1 MLYNRNFRYQGI
13 DFMIR
18 RTSIAVK
25 IGTYLLLILLLAGI
39 MTSVGMLIIASHR
52 SDAELINTTGSL
64 RTQAYQLLYAMEHEN
79 KQDVQLKMLLHSS
92 TLSATILTDLDRQY
106 FVPRKIKVGYQDII
120 KSWTQMKQYAYESNY
135 RLYRADLKSYVNQID
150 NFVLLLQKYM
160 DRRNEIIVHFLLGMV
175 VIIIFIVSYL
185 IFFLYQ
191 RVTKPLKMLMLASSQ
206 IQIGQFENILVE
218 TSEDNEIG
226 HLGCAFT
233 QMSNTLKQLY
243 VKLEGRMNEK
253 TEKLAKVNRRLTML
267 YQCSQILTAKKLTY
281 LLLQEVLHKVFECE
295 NFIYLKLDVRS
306 QPNWNTELG
315 EQKQLLAMQQEDL
328 VIDDYSLGTLYWQ
341 SPTRTDER
349 TIKNATQMIARAIFY
364 YEVQKQQEYLL
375 ILEERSII
383 ARELH
388 DSLAQV
394 LSFLK
399 IQLSLLKRSLTKE
412 ENISPGTMT
421 IVNDFE
427 DALVSAYSQLRE
439 LLATFR
445 LTIQEANLKTTLVEV
460 VNSLQSQTNIVMD
473 VDCGLPTE
481 VFSAQDLIHILQIIR
496 EAILNAIKHSNAK
509 HLDVI
514 AHINENGEYEI
525 LVKDDGVGI
534 KSLDEPAG
542 HYGLN
547 IMTERANRLGA
558 RLSILN
564 NHGTEIR
571 LIFKAN
577 RKHI

>member
-1 MLYNRNFRYQGI
+1 M
-13 DFMIR
+13 
-18 RTSIAVK
+18 
-25 IGTYLLLILLLAGI
+25 
-39 MTSVGMLIIASHR
+39 
-52 SDAELINTTGSL
+52 
-64 RTQAYQLLYAMEHEN
+64 
-79 KQDVQLKMLLHSS
+79 
-92 TLSATILTDLDRQY
+92 
-106 FVPRKIKVGYQDII
+106 
-120 KSWTQMKQYAYESNY
+120 
-135 RLYRADLKSYVNQID
+135 
-150 NFVLLLQKYM
+150 
-160 DRRNEIIVHFLLGMV
+160 
-175 VIIIFIVSYL
+175 
-185 IFFLYQ
+185 
-191 RVTKPLKMLMLASSQ
+191 
-206 IQIGQFENILVE
+206 
-218 TSEDNEIG
+218 
-226 HLGCAFT
+226 
-233 QMSNTLKQLY
+233 
-243 VKLEGRMNEK
+243 
-253 TEKLAKVNRRLTML
+253 
-267 YQCSQILTAKKLTY
+267 
-281 LLLQEVLHKVFECE
+281 
-295 NFIYLKLDVRS
+295 YLKLEIKN
-306 QPNWNTELG
+306 QPSWNVELG
-315 EQKQLLAMQQEDL
+315 EKKELLAMQQEKL
-328 VIDDYSLGTLYWQ
+328 VIDDYVLGTSYWQ
-341 SPTRTDER
+341 SLTRTDER
-349 TIKNATQMIARAIFY
+349 MIKNATQMIARALYY

-399 IQLSLLKRSLTKE
+399 IQLSLLKRSLSKE
-412 ENISPGTMT
+412 ENISAGTMT

-473 VDCGLPTE
+473 VDCDLPTE

-514 AHINENGEYEI
+514 AHINEDGEYEI

-534 KSLDEPAG
+534 KSLDEPTG

-564 NHGTEIR
+564 NQGTEIR